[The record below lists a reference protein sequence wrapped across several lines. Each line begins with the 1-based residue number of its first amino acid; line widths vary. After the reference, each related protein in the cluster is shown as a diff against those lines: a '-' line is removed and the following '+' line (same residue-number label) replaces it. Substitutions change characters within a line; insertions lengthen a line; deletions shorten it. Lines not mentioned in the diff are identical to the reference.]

1 MFAKFSVQCNCLSG
15 RGDNRHSMNNLIKE
29 LEFCGCMCYN
39 NRTYNNRNNTKQQE
53 EMTQQELDNII
64 KTLKAI
70 PESNDDMA
78 RTILKAAA
86 DSITLKRIKSLTGE
100 SNEIISQSDGGS
112 DVLAFSRKEIDS
124 MPRTFRKQFRTKG
137 ITAHVRKRPSGK
149 HKYNFEI
156 RCQVNLQKIAVS
168 SNSLE
173 DAKRKF
179 IKRLEEIDAG
189 VVQQKSNGV
198 PTTFD
203 KFANYYFEKF
213 HKRKVSA
220 SAYRV
225 AMSNYKNHVLPH
237 FGDMPLKQITADKC
251 QALLDRLIAE
261 DKPRTEENVH
271 SMLNMLFKAA
281 IKHGILQHN
290 PIDMVFH
297 TKHAREHGKAL
308 TKDEEQLLLSSTAG
322 TPYQK
327 MFAIGLYTG
336 LRPNEYKTAVIQGD
350 FIIANNSKRK
360 NGKKE
365 LKKIPITPML
375 APYLEDTTE
384 LYFTRLEQIRNKFN
398 KILPNH
404 KLYDLRTTFYTRCTE
419 CGIAEAAIK
428 EYVGHALG
436 GLADTYTDL
445 SDDFLRAEG
454 RKFLY

>member
-1 MFAKFSVQCNCLSG
+1 
-15 RGDNRHSMNNLIKE
+15 
-29 LEFCGCMCYN
+29 
-39 NRTYNNRNNTKQQE
+39 
-53 EMTQQELDNII
+53 MTEQELDNII
-64 KTLKAI
+64 KTLRAI
-70 PESNDDMA
+70 PDSNDDMA

-86 DSITLKRIKSLTGE
+86 DSITLERIKSLTGE
-100 SNEIISQSDGGS
+100 SNEAIKQNDDGS

-149 HKYNFEI
+149 HKCNFEI

-189 VVQQKSNGV
+189 VIQQKNNGV

-203 KFANYYFEKF
+203 RFANYYFEKF

-220 SAYRV
+220 STYRV

-237 FGDMPLKQITADKC
+237 FGDMPIKQITADKC
-251 QALLDRLIAE
+251 QDLLDRLIAH

-271 SMLNMLFKAA
+271 TMLNMLFKAA
-281 IKHGILQHN
+281 IKHGI
-290 PIDMVFH
+290 MVFH
-297 TKHAREHGKAL
+297 SKHEREHGTAL
-308 TKDEEQLLLSSTAG
+308 TKEEEKKLLAETAG
-322 TPYQK
+322 TPYQQ

-336 LRPNEYKTAVIQGD
+336 MRPNEYYTAKVKGN
-350 FIIANNSKRK
+350 FIVANNSKRK
-360 NGKKE
+360 NGKTE

-375 APYLEDTTE
+375 APYVKDGDE
-384 LYFTRLEQIRNKFN
+384 LKFYRLEQIRHKFN
-398 KILPNH
+398 GILPGH

-428 EYVGHALG
+428 KYVGHTLG

-445 SDDFLRAEG
+445 SDEFLLAEG
-454 RKFLY
+454 RKFVY